1 MVQVCAAVGCALV
14 DVYKRQELL
23 RVEHLKKYF
32 DVKKKNKKLSL
43 KAVDDVSFTLNKG
56 EVLGIVGESGCGK
69 STLVNTILNLYD
81 PTAGKVYFDGK
92 DVFSDERK
100 NRNAFKK
107 NVQIV
112 FQDLSLIHISRAASK
127 VAMRLAG

>member
-1 MVQVCAAVGCALV
+1 MLV
-14 DVYKRQELL
+14 DAARLHTAPAEEVEAGEELL

-81 PTAGKVYFDGK
+81 PTDGKVYFDGK
-92 DVFSDERK
+92 DVFRMSAKTET
-100 NRNAFKK
+100 
-107 NVQIV
+107 
-112 FQDLSLIHISRAASK
+112 HSK
-127 VAMRLAG
+127 RMCR